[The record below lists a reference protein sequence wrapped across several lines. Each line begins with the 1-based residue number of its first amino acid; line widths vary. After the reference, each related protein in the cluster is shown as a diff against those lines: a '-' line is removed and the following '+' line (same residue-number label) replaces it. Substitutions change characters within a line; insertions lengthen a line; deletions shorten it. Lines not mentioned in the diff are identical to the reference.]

1 MENTMNNEP
10 KRQNEI
16 IPPLDFGSLMLP
28 FYTQAM
34 VKLGQI
40 PNPVTQ
46 RKDEINIE
54 LAKRLIDILDL
65 LKDKTQGNLDDQE
78 KKVLEDAL
86 SQLKKIYLETIDQI
100 KS

>member
-1 MENTMNNEP
+1 MNNNTNRS
-10 KRQNEI
+10 KEI

-46 RKDEINIE
+46 KKDEINIE
-54 LAKRLIDILDL
+54 LAKRLIDLLDL
-65 LKDKTQGNLDDQE
+65 LRDKTRGNLDDQE
-78 KKVLEDAL
+78 KKVLDDAL
-86 SQLKKIYLETIDQI
+86 SQLKKIYLEIIDQI

>member
-1 MENTMNNEP
+1 MSDKNTGP
-10 KRQNEI
+10 RKDI

-40 PNPVTQ
+40 SNPVTQ
-46 RKDEINIE
+46 KKDDINIE
-54 LAKRLIDILDL
+54 LAKRLIDLLDL
-65 LKDKTQGNLDDQE
+65 LKEKTEGNLDEQE
-78 KKVLEDAL
+78 EKVLDDAL
-86 SQLKKIYLETIDQI
+86 SQLKNIYIETIDSV

>member
-1 MENTMNNEP
+1 MQNNTNNT
-10 KRQNEI
+10 KDV

-40 PNPVTQ
+40 PNPVTKS
-46 RKDEINIE
+46 KDKVNIE
-54 LAKRLIDILDL
+54 LAKRLIDL
-65 LKDKTQGNLDDQE
+65 LELLRNKTEGNLDEQE
-78 KKVLEDAL
+78 KKVLDDAL
-86 SQLKKIYLETIDQI
+86 SQLKNIYLETIDQI

>member
-1 MENTMNNEP
+1 MNN
-10 KRQNEI
+10 KTNRSKEI
-16 IPPLDFGSLMLP
+16 IPPLDFGSLLLP

-46 RKDEINIE
+46 KKDEINIE
-54 LAKRLIDILDL
+54 LAKRLIDLLDL
-65 LKDKTQGNLDDQE
+65 LRDKTRGNLDDQE
-78 KKVLEDAL
+78 KKVLDDAL
-86 SQLKKIYLETIDQI
+86 SQLKKIYLEIIDQI

>member
-1 MENTMNNEP
+1 MSDKNTGP
-10 KRQNEI
+10 RKDI

-46 RKDEINIE
+46 KKDDINIE
-54 LAKRLIDILDL
+54 LAKRLIDLLDL
-65 LKDKTQGNLDDQE
+65 LKEKTEGNLDKQE
-78 KKVLEDAL
+78 EKVLKDAL
-86 SQLKKIYLETIDQI
+86 NQLKNIYIETIDSV

>member
-1 MENTMNNEP
+1 MNNEP

>member
-1 MENTMNNEP
+1 MSDKNTGP
-10 KRQNEI
+10 RKDI

-40 PNPVTQ
+40 SNPVTQ
-46 RKDEINIE
+46 KKDDINIE
-54 LAKRLIDILDL
+54 LAKRLIDLLDL
-65 LKDKTQGNLDDQE
+65 LKEKTEGNLDEQE
-78 KKVLEDAL
+78 EKVLNDAL
-86 SQLKKIYLETIDQI
+86 SQLKNIYIETIDSV